1 MSHKWW
7 GMRFNKRVQDYP
19 QITPIPQSQ
28 RAITMRT
35 YRRARGRGEE
45 LERSS
50 ERHDYRLAKRL
61 RELEGKKMPR
71 HYIAAFKVSI
81 VDGSRSAQDAAKNIA
96 PATVAAVAIALVSI
110 SRVLLIA
117 LVIALH
123 KALTKNLR

>member
-1 MSHKWW
+1 
-7 GMRFNKRVQDYP
+7 
-19 QITPIPQSQ
+19 
-28 RAITMRT
+28 
-35 YRRARGRGEE
+35 
-45 LERSS
+45 
-50 ERHDYRLAKRL
+50 
-61 RELEGKKMPR
+61 MPR